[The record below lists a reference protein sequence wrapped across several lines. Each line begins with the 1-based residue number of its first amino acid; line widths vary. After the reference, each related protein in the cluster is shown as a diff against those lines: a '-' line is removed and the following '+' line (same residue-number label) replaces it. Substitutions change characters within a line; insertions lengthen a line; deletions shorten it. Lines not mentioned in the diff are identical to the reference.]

1 MDQPCASSSWTGL
14 RRFTRCIHKQS
25 PKLCRD
31 TALRRSSSGW
41 WRPFTSP
48 TFTVRAA
55 GKTSQP
61 SQASSGIRQGCPL
74 SPYLFLV
81 VHSMI
86 MADVDEALQQN
97 GKMLPWLLSQNQE
110 FYDLAYADDTAI
122 FTRAAERGQQILHQI
137 QEVAAF
143 SNLSLNYK
151 NC

>member
-1 MDQPCASSSWTGL
+1 
-14 RRFTRCIHKQS
+14 
-25 PKLCRD
+25 
-31 TALRRSSSGW
+31 
-41 WRPFTSP
+41 
-48 TFTVRAA
+48 
-55 GKTSQP
+55 
-61 SQASSGIRQGCPL
+61 
-74 SPYLFLV
+74 
-81 VHSMI
+81 MI

-151 NC
+151 HC